1 MWLCGTGMDT
11 ERRQKRPLLSAV
23 VPFLNEEECIPA
35 LIAELDNCLSKLGI
49 PFELVLVDDGSRDQS
64 VAVAKAEL
72 SSRPQIKATV
82 ISLSRNFGKEA
93 ALTAGLEAARGDVV
107 VPLDADLQDPP
118 AIIEEM
124 LAHWQEGYDVVY
136 AVRRQRA
143 GESKT
148 KRFTAY
154 GFYRLMGKLSKT
166 GIPAD
171 TGDFRLMD
179 RCVVDALLRLPE
191 RSRFMKGLFAWVG
204 FKQIAVYYDRDPRKL
219 GQTNWNYWKLW
230 NFAIDGVTSFSR
242 MPLQVWSYA
251 GLAIAL
257 LAMGYGCWMVLRTLL
272 FGIDLPGYAS
282 LMTAVLFL
290 GGVQLIGMGV
300 LGEYLGR
307 IFEEVKRRPLYLVRT
322 AWSQRTGAT
331 FKNSPPRG

>member
-1 MWLCGTGMDT
+1 MDA
-11 ERRQKRPLLSAV
+11 EHRQKQPLLSAV

-35 LIAELDNCLSKLGI
+35 LVAELDDCLSRLGI

-64 VAVAKAEL
+64 VAVAKTEL
-72 SSRPQIKATV
+72 SNRPQLRATV

-93 ALTAGLEAARGDVV
+93 ALTAGLEAAVGDVV

-118 AIIEEM
+118 AIIKEM
-124 LAHWQEGYDVVY
+124 LAHWREGYDVVY

-204 FKQIAVYYDRDPRKL
+204 FRQIAVYYDRDPRKL

-230 NFAIDGVTSFSR
+230 NFALDGLTSFSR
-242 MPLQVWSYA
+242 APLQVWGYIGSIIA
-251 GLAIAL
+251 TIAL
-257 LAMGYGCWMVLRTLL
+257 GYGAWLVLRTFI

-282 LMTAVLFL
+282 LITAVLFL
-290 GGVQLIGMGV
+290 GGIQLVGLGV
-300 LGEYLGR
+300 LGEYVGR
-307 IFEEVKRRPLYLVRT
+307 IFEETKARPLYITR
-322 AWSQRTGAT
+322 ARWRQ
-331 FKNSPPRG
+331 N

>member
-1 MWLCGTGMDT
+1 MHADQ
-11 ERRQKRPLLSAV
+11 RHKQPLLSAV

-35 LIAELDNCLSKLGI
+35 LIAELVESLSKLGT
-49 PFELVLVDDGSRDQS
+49 PFELVLVDDGSRDRS
-64 VAVAKAEL
+64 VAVAKAEV
-72 SSRPQIKATV
+72 SKRPQINATV

-93 ALTAGLEAARGDVV
+93 ALTAGLEAASGDVV

-118 AIIEEM
+118 AIIKEM
-124 LAHWQEGYDVVY
+124 LAHWREGYDVVY

-143 GESKT
+143 GESRT

-154 GFYRLMGKLSKT
+154 GFYRLMGRLSKT

-179 RCVVDALLRLPE
+179 RCVVEALLKLPE

-204 FKQIAVYYDRDPRKL
+204 FRQIAIYYDRDPRKL
-219 GQTNWNYWKLW
+219 GQTSWNYWKLW

-242 MPLQVWSYA
+242 LPLQVWSYA
-251 GLAIAL
+251 GLAIAI
-257 LAMGYGCWMVLRTLL
+257 LALGYGGWMVLRTLL

-290 GGVQLIGMGV
+290 GGIQLLGMGV

-307 IFEEVKRRPLYLVRT
+307 IFEEVKNRPLFIVSEIWKTNQER
-322 AWSQRTGAT
+322 
-331 FKNSPPRG
+331 

>member
-1 MWLCGTGMDT
+1 MDV
-11 ERRQKRPLLSAV
+11 EQRKKQPLLSAV
-23 VPFLNEEECIPA
+23 IPFLNEEECIPA
-35 LIAELDNCLSKLGI
+35 LIAELDASLNQIGV
-49 PFELVLVDDGSRDQS
+49 PFELVLIDDGSRDRS
-64 VAVAKAEL
+64 VTVAKAEL
-72 SSRPQIKATV
+72 RKRPQITATV

-93 ALTAGLEAARGDVV
+93 ALTAGLEAAKGDVV

-118 AIIEEM
+118 TVIKEM
-124 LAHWQEGYDVVY
+124 LELWEEGYDVVY

-154 GFYRLMGKLSKT
+154 GFYRLMGRLSET

-179 RCVVDALLRLPE
+179 RSVVDALMRLPE

-204 FKQIAVYYDRDPRKL
+204 FRQIAVYYDRDPRKL
-219 GQTNWNYWKLW
+219 GQSNWNYWKLW

-242 MPLQVWSYA
+242 LPLQVWSYA

-257 LAMGYGCWMVLRTLL
+257 LALGYGSWMVLRTLV

-290 GGVQLIGMGV
+290 GGIQLIGMGV

-307 IFEEVKRRPLYLVRT
+307 IFEEVKGRPLYLAREK
-322 AWSQRTGAT
+322 WEQKSL
-331 FKNSPPRG
+331 

>member
-1 MWLCGTGMDT
+1 MGMDA
-11 ERRQKRPLLSAV
+11 EHRQKQPLLSAV

-35 LIAELDNCLSKLGI
+35 LVAELDDCLSKLAI
-49 PFELVLVDDGSRDQS
+49 AYELVLVDDGSKDES

-72 SSRPQIKATV
+72 GKRPQIRATV

-93 ALTAGLEAARGDVV
+93 ALTAGLEAACGDVV

-118 AIIEEM
+118 AVIEEM
-124 LAHWQEGYDVVY
+124 LARWREGYDVVY

-154 GFYRLMGKLSKT
+154 GFYRLMGRLSKT

-204 FKQIAVYYDRDPRKL
+204 FRQIAVYYDRAPRSL
-219 GQTNWNYWKLW
+219 GQTKWNYWKLW
-230 NFAIDGVTSFSR
+230 NFAIEGVTSFSR

-251 GLAIAL
+251 GLVIAV
-257 LAMGYGCWMVLRTLL
+257 LALAYGSWMILRTLV

-290 GGVQLIGMGV
+290 GGIQLVGLGV
-300 LGEYLGR
+300 LGEYIGR
-307 IFEEVKRRPLYLVRT
+307 IYQETKARPLFLKRSE
-322 AWSQRTGAT
+322 WRQ
-331 FKNSPPRG
+331 

>member
-1 MWLCGTGMDT
+1 MDV
-11 ERRQKRPLLSAV
+11 EQRKKQPLLSAV
-23 VPFLNEEECIPA
+23 IPFLNEEECIPA
-35 LIAELDNCLSKLGI
+35 LIAELDASLNQIGV
-49 PFELVLVDDGSRDQS
+49 PFELVLIDDGSRDRS
-64 VAVAKAEL
+64 VVVAKAEL
-72 SSRPQIKATV
+72 RKRPQITATV

-93 ALTAGLEAARGDVV
+93 ALTAGLEAAKGDVV

-118 AIIEEM
+118 TVIKEM
-124 LAHWQEGYDVVY
+124 LELWEEGYDVVY

-154 GFYRLMGKLSKT
+154 GFYRLMGRLSKT

-179 RCVVDALLRLPE
+179 RSVVDALMRLPE

-204 FKQIAVYYDRDPRKL
+204 FRQIAVYYDRDPRKL
-219 GQTNWNYWKLW
+219 GQSNWNYWKLW

-242 MPLQVWSYA
+242 LPLQVWSYA

-257 LAMGYGCWMVLRTLL
+257 LALGYGSWMVLRTLL

-290 GGVQLIGMGV
+290 GGIQLIGMGV

-307 IFEEVKRRPLYLVRT
+307 IFEEVKSRPLYIIRDV
-322 AWSQRTGAT
+322 WS
-331 FKNSPPRG
+331 KENK

>member
-1 MWLCGTGMDT
+1 MLLCGTSMDT
-11 ERRQKRPLLSAV
+11 ERRQKQPLLSAV

-35 LIAELDNCLSKLGI
+35 LVAELDDCLSKLGI

-72 SSRPQIKATV
+72 SSRPQINATV

-93 ALTAGLEAARGDVV
+93 ALTAGLEAANGDVI

-118 AIIEEM
+118 AVIEEM
-124 LAHWQEGYDVVY
+124 LAHWREGYDVVY

-154 GFYRLMGKLSKT
+154 GFYRLMGRVSKT

-191 RSRFMKGLFAWVG
+191 RNRFMKGLL
-204 FKQIAVYYDRDPRKL
+204 P
-219 GQTNWNYWKLW
+219 
-230 NFAIDGVTSFSR
+230 
-242 MPLQVWSYA
+242 
-251 GLAIAL
+251 GLALNRSRSTTTETPARWGIPI
-257 LAMGYGCWMVLRTLL
+257 GTIGSCGTLQ
-272 FGIDLPGYAS
+272 S
-282 LMTAVLFL
+282 T
-290 GGVQLIGMGV
+290 
-300 LGEYLGR
+300 E
-307 IFEEVKRRPLYLVRT
+307 
-322 AWSQRTGAT
+322 
-331 FKNSPPRG
+331 

>member
-1 MWLCGTGMDT
+1 MHADQ
-11 ERRQKRPLLSAV
+11 RQKQPLLSAV
-23 VPFLNEEECIPA
+23 IPFLNEEECIPA
-35 LIAELDNCLSKLGI
+35 LIAELDQSLSQLGI
-49 PFELVLVDDGSRDQS
+49 PFELVLVDDGSRDRS
-64 VAVAKAEL
+64 VAVAKAEVNK
-72 SSRPQIKATV
+72 RPQINATV

-93 ALTAGLEAARGDVV
+93 ALTAGLEASTGDVV

-118 AIIEEM
+118 AIIQEM
-124 LAHWQEGYDVVY
+124 LAHWREGYDVVY
-136 AVRRQRA
+136 AVRKQRA
-143 GESKT
+143 GESRT

-154 GFYRLMGKLSKT
+154 GFYRLMGRLSKT

-204 FKQIAVYYDRDPRKL
+204 FRQIAIYYDRDPRKL

-242 MPLQVWSYA
+242 LPLQVWSYA
-251 GLAIAL
+251 GLAIAI
-257 LAMGYGCWMVLRTLL
+257 LALGYGGWMVLRTLL

-290 GGVQLIGMGV
+290 GGIQLIGMGV

-307 IFEEVKRRPLYLVRT
+307 IFEEVKNRPLFIISETWKSRK
-322 AWSQRTGAT
+322 QR
-331 FKNSPPRG
+331 

>member
-1 MWLCGTGMDT
+1 MDV
-11 ERRQKRPLLSAV
+11 EQRKKQPLLSAV
-23 VPFLNEEECIPA
+23 IPFLNEEECIPA
-35 LIAELDNCLSKLGI
+35 LIAELDASLNQIGV
-49 PFELVLVDDGSRDQS
+49 PFELVLIDDGSRDRS

-72 SSRPQIKATV
+72 RKRPQITATV

-93 ALTAGLEAARGDVV
+93 ALTAGLEAAKGDVV

-118 AIIEEM
+118 TVIKEM
-124 LAHWQEGYDVVY
+124 LELWEEGYDVVY
-136 AVRRQRA
+136 AVRRKRA

-154 GFYRLMGKLSKT
+154 GFYRLMGRLSKT

-179 RCVVDALLRLPE
+179 RCVVDALMRLPE

-204 FKQIAVYYDRDPRKL
+204 FRQIAVYYDRDPRKL
-219 GQTNWNYWKLW
+219 GQSNWNYWKLW

-242 MPLQVWSYA
+242 LPLQVWSYA

-257 LAMGYGCWMVLRTLL
+257 LALGYGSWMVLRTLL

-290 GGVQLIGMGV
+290 GGIQLIGMGV

-307 IFEEVKRRPLYLVRT
+307 IFEEVKSRPLYIIREV
-322 AWSQRTGAT
+322 WS
-331 FKNSPPRG
+331 KENK